1 MQYIFTI
8 KDQNIW
14 KGNDDTLIMHNDE
27 LFHLPKTTTM
37 NTNKSLFG
45 KIQRKNQKTM
55 RHIKK
60 TTLSR
65 LLNHQTKRVK

>member
-14 KGNDDTLIMHNDE
+14 KGNDDTLVMHNDE
-27 LFHLPKTTTM
+27 LFSLPMTTAI

-45 KIQRKNQKTM
+45 KIQRKRQKTI

-65 LLNHQTKRVK
+65 LLNNQTKRVK